1 MRDKV
6 AILEYVNNLSFQE
19 INRLQKILKEEY
31 SVEQHAAEVLPT
43 NIECNSFSA
52 YPGNLCQV
60 SQSLKR
66 KTNSYF
72 KEQNKLRQK
81 FYKHK

>member
-19 INRLQKILKEEY
+19 INRLKKALKE
-31 SVEQHAAEVLPT
+31 
-43 NIECNSFSA
+43 
-52 YPGNLCQV
+52 
-60 SQSLKR
+60 QSLKR

-81 FYKHK
+81 FYK

>member
-19 INRLQKILKEEY
+19 INRLKKALKEQGDIEKHT
-31 SVEQHAAEVLPT
+31 VEVLSA

-60 SQSLKR
+60 SQNLKR

-81 FYKHK
+81 FYK